1 MAIYFN
7 SKSFKNGFQGLSNL
21 MGGVEFDYMC
31 ARFPQQVMKD
41 LFVRLRNCDRETFL
55 EWLQILQP
63 DKKWTPKKLAYWF
76 TPYGE
81 PIRGI
86 LAQLLGS
93 MVRRKAGKLT
103 QVSKRRQKVVC
114 EKLGLASIE
123 VVPELSDKNKKAFMK
138 ECLRKKYSME
148 PYHSLLLSSAVD
160 LHEKPLRGNGNN
172 WTYKK
177 TDGVIYGK
185 DWLGEYKK
193 TDGVIYGKDWLGE
206 LLMEVRADL
215 AVLSDESSLKR
226 SADVSDGVVSCTKK
240 ARVSFKQY
248 VVK

>member
-185 DWLGEYKK
+185 DWLGE
-193 TDGVIYGKDWLGE
+193 

>member
-1 MAIYFN
+1 MTAIHFN
-7 SKSFKNGFQGLSNL
+7 SKTFKNGFQGLSNL
-21 MGGVEFDYMC
+21 MGGAEFDYMS
-31 ARFPQQVMKD
+31 ARFPQQTVKE
-41 LFVRLRNCDRETFL
+41 LFTELRNCDRETFL

-93 MVRRKAGKLT
+93 MVRRKADKLT
-103 QVSKRRQKVVC
+103 PTSRRRQKVVC
-114 EKLGLASIE
+114 EKLGLDSIE
-123 VVPELSDKNKKAFMK
+123 VAPELSDKNKKAFMK

-148 PYHSLLLSSAVD
+148 PYRSLLLSSGSGSAD

-177 TDGVIYGK
+177 TNGVIYGK
-185 DWLGEYKK
+185 DWLGQ
-193 TDGVIYGKDWLGE
+193 
-206 LLMEVRADL
+206 LLMEIRAEIVVH
-215 AVLSDESSLKR
+215 ASKKR
-226 SADVSDGVVSCTKK
+226 PAEATSAAPSKK
-240 ARVSFKQY
+240 QKPTFKQY
-248 VVK
+248 CHNI